1 MWSSIFVYT
10 FLLVLLGQYTHL
22 LQCQDN
28 KSILLWP
35 PKLRYD
41 RSCMHECLIRDR
53 FVPRTGG
60 YPSDRLP
67 HKVLIYSKENFPLF
81 SVESTHH
88 IIVSQRCQRFQRIF
102 KYTFEK
108 YQPFILKCFQDNEN
122 PTITYTFQIFEKAL
136 F

>member
-1 MWSSIFVYT
+1 
-10 FLLVLLGQYTHL
+10 
-22 LQCQDN
+22 
-28 KSILLWP
+28 
-35 PKLRYD
+35 
-41 RSCMHECLIRDR
+41 MHECLIRDR

-88 IIVSQRCQRFQRIF
+88 IVVSQRCQRFLHIF
-102 KYTFEK
+102 IVTFEK
-108 YQPFILKCFQDNEN
+108 FQPCILKCVQDNKIQQELN
-122 PTITYTFQIFEKAL
+122 TFQIFEKVL